1 MLTVSGVQ
9 AGSRGQPGESE
20 PKNDSP
26 AVLLKDVTKVFR
38 SRDREVR
45 VLDGVSF
52 EVQRGASVGI
62 LGHSG
67 AGKSTLLSIIA
78 GIEQPTS
85 GLVQTGGVDLLR
97 ARPSDLP
104 RFRFQHVGFVFQQ
117 YHLIPTLNALEN
129 VMLPSAPWKVDYD
142 PRQRATELLGMV
154 GLADR
159 ADHLPSQLSGGEQQ
173 RVSIARA
180 LINRPT
186 LLLADEP
193 TGNLD
198 EDSEQEVMGL
208 IRDLA
213 DQFGMTLLFV
223 THSRELAAS
232 FQRVVRLKN
241 GVLVDSD

>member
-1 MLTVSGVQ
+1 MLTAMDVQ
-9 AGSRGQPGESE
+9 AGSHGEPNTRGPES
-20 PKNDSP
+20 DSP
-26 AVLLKDVTKVFR
+26 AVLLEGVTKVFR

-45 VLDGVSF
+45 VLDGVNV
-52 EVQRGASVGI
+52 EVRRGASVGI

-78 GIEQPTS
+78 GIERPTA
-85 GLVQTGGVDLLR
+85 GVVQTGGVDLLR
-97 ARPSDLP
+97 ARPSQLP
-104 RFRFQHVGFVFQQ
+104 KFRFQHVGFVFQQ

-129 VMLPSAPWKVDYD
+129 VMMPCVPWKVDYD
-142 PRQRATELLGMV
+142 PRQRATELLGLV
-154 GLADR
+154 RLADR

-173 RVSIARA
+173 RVCIARA

-198 EDSEQEVMGL
+198 EESEQEVMGL

-223 THSRELAAS
+223 THSRELAGS
-232 FQRVVRLKN
+232 FQRVVRLKS
-241 GVLVDSD
+241 GVVVEEP